1 MEKEDEE
8 KENQIL
14 QNLFWFGTGSVM
26 AGTGIFGWDGRLG
39 TMVEEDGGVEEFST
53 MINELWSSIFRSS
66 HKRRDVGDAAN
77 DELYGVGVEDNLGLI
92 FALIP
97 KLVQDGSTKM
107 KGNRGELWISCH
119 WFIPHPFEIFLASC
133 QTPITGGGRNSEKT
147 FSVNF
152 GKKIINLNYV
162 CSKQL
167 HALY

>member
-14 QNLFWFGTGSVM
+14 QNLLWFGTGSVM

-107 KGNRGELWISCH
+107 KGNRGGSYHTLSKFSW
-119 WFIPHPFEIFLASC
+119 PHAKLQSLEEEETRRKHSM
-133 QTPITGGGRNSEKT
+133 
-147 FSVNF
+147 
-152 GKKIINLNYV
+152 
-162 CSKQL
+162 
-167 HALY
+167 